1 MADKIARCVGIDLG
15 ISRSALAY
23 VRDDG
28 NPEIIPNCE
37 GERLTPSVVFFDQ
50 FEGIKLVGSAAK
62 DGGDPDRT
70 VRHIKKFMDDPGYV
84 VEIDGER
91 WTPTAIWKALA
102 QLDKRHNAAA
112 SILNPELREEAEQ
125 ILEAIVHCREK

>member
-1 MADKIARCVGIDLG
+1 M
-15 ISRSALAY
+15 
-23 VRDDG
+23 
-28 NPEIIPNCE
+28 
-37 GERLTPSVVFFDQ
+37 VFFDQ

-91 WTPTAIWKALA
+91 WTPTEISALFLAKLRKDCATLFGPIDEVVITVPANFNEFARKALA
-102 QLDKRHNAAA
+102 QLEKRQNAAA
-112 SILNPELREEAEQ
+112 SILNSELREEAEQ
-125 ILEAIVHCREK
+125 MLEAIVHCREKYVDA